1 MFIVL
6 IVMLISFS
14 QSFWQSFSAAIKKQ
28 DQSNLSSF
36 KRFYRQMLT
45 TFISVFYHQLL
56 ITQLSEAV
64 SLFIPVSLLSR
75 LLFLAVTHLSY

>member
-56 ITQLSEAV
+56 ITQLSEPV

-75 LLFLAVTHLSY
+75 LLSLAVTHLSY